1 MLNLCCRWS
10 AEGSSEQWQKKSNLM
25 KSDQWSTS
33 FWKGELSSLDSAGDL
48 HSSSSSSVIW
58 PQTFFSLSSPTAPQ
72 DIIRATQH
80 ASPLHHLPFSIL
92 SFSSPHP
99 SYLNPP
105 ATLLSS
111 LTPSLLL
118 PGAPCGSC
126 HNRRWNGFICSNVV
140 WAAAWHGTERHFI
153 PVHWASLPLFLSLC
167 AVHVFSNRPINTTQL
182 WWPLFTSPSHNLC
195 SQYVCKKATS
205 HFSLSH
211 TYTLL
216 SLVANSQCHT
226 AAIFFIF
233 SSPLHFVVSF
243 LHFFLYKPPCIFIS
257 LFFCLVSVY
266 FVDSLLIL
274 SSANLY
280 PSPFPS
286 QQSQLLVISLPLGF
300 IKLKPSTPSQPPA
313 SIKMWNDLSQGWKK

>member
-1 MLNLCCRWS
+1 MQRGVLNNDKKRAIWWS
-10 AEGSSEQWQKKSNLM
+10 LT
-25 KSDQWSTS
+25 SDQLHFEKENSVLWTQRGIFTPPLHLQSYGHRFS
-33 FWKGELSSLDSAGDL
+33 F
-48 HSSSSSSVIW
+48 
-58 PQTFFSLSSPTAPQ
+58 
-72 DIIRATQH
+72 R
-80 ASPLHHLPFSIL
+80 SPLLQPPKTSLEPPSMRVPYTTFHFPFYHFLLPI
-92 SFSSPHP
+92 PHI
-99 SYLNPP
+99 S
-105 ATLLSS
+105 TLLPLFFPPS
-111 LTPSLLL
+111 LPPSLLL

>member
-1 MLNLCCRWS
+1 
-10 AEGSSEQWQKKSNLM
+10 M

-58 PQTFFSLSSPTAPQ
+58 PQIFFSLSSPTAPQ

-80 ASPLHHLPFSIL
+80 ASPLHHLPFYHFLLPI
-92 SFSSPHP
+92 PHI
-99 SYLNPP
+99 S
-105 ATLLSS
+105 TLLPLFFPPS
-111 LTPSLLL
+111 LPPSLLL

-211 TYTLL
+211 IH
-216 SLVANSQCHT
+216 V
-226 AAIFFIF
+226 IIF
-233 SSPLHFVVSF
+233 SGKLTMPYSSY
-243 LHFFLYKPPCIFIS
+243 FLYILQSTPFCCQLSSFFSLQTSLHLHIFVFLPC
-257 LFFCLVSVY
+257 FCL
-266 FVDSLLIL
+266 FCWLPANPLLR
-274 SSANLY
+274 
-280 PSPFPS
+280 
-286 QQSQLLVISLPLGF
+286 
-300 IKLKPSTPSQPPA
+300 
-313 SIKMWNDLSQGWKK
+313 

>member
-1 MLNLCCRWS
+1 MQRGVLNNDKKRAIWWS
-10 AEGSSEQWQKKSNLM
+10 LT
-25 KSDQWSTS
+25 SDQLHFEKENSVLWTQRGIFTPPLHLQSYGHRFS
-33 FWKGELSSLDSAGDL
+33 F
-48 HSSSSSSVIW
+48 
-58 PQTFFSLSSPTAPQ
+58 
-72 DIIRATQH
+72 R
-80 ASPLHHLPFSIL
+80 SPLLQPPKTSLEPPSMRVPYTTFHFPFYHFLLPI
-92 SFSSPHP
+92 PHI
-99 SYLNPP
+99 S
-105 ATLLSS
+105 TLLPLFFPPS
-111 LTPSLLL
+111 LPPSLLL

-233 SSPLHFVVSF
+233 STPFCCQLSSFFSLQTSLHLHIFVF
-243 LHFFLYKPPCIFIS
+243 LPC
-257 LFFCLVSVY
+257 FCL
-266 FVDSLLIL
+266 FCWLPANPLLR
-274 SSANLY
+274 
-280 PSPFPS
+280 
-286 QQSQLLVISLPLGF
+286 
-300 IKLKPSTPSQPPA
+300 
-313 SIKMWNDLSQGWKK
+313 